1 MEHLYD
7 RYTNTDDAGV
17 RTMDEMLVRYN
28 CPLISRAGPYAK
40 KVVARKL
47 FCAWRG
53 YTTDTQKQTMLRTM
67 DEMLVRYNCPLISRA
82 GPYAK

>member
-1 MEHLYD
+1 MYGEAIRQIHEYGRCWGEDYGSCMEHLYD

-28 CPLISRAGPYAK
+28 CPLINKAGPYAK

-47 FCAWRG
+47 FRFIAILKS
-53 YTTDTQKQTMLRTM
+53 Y
-67 DEMLVRYNCPLISRA
+67 
-82 GPYAK
+82 

>member
-1 MEHLYD
+1 MIKTIPSAVCETYGSCMERLYD

-28 CPLISRAGPYAK
+28 CPLISKAGPYAK

-47 FCAWRG
+47 FSFH
-53 YTTDTQKQTMLRTM
+53 
-67 DEMLVRYNCPLISRA
+67 RYLKVILKLNNNN
-82 GPYAK
+82 